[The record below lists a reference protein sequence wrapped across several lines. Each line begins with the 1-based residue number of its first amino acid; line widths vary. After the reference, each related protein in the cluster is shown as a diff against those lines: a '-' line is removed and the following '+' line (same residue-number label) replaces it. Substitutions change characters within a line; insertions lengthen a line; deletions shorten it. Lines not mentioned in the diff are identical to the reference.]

1 MRSLPATGPS
11 IEEST
16 PGDYSLPHPAPGAP
30 NVVLIVLD
38 DLGFGQLGCFGSGI
52 STPAM
57 DGLAAN
63 GLRYNHFHVT
73 SLCSPTRACVMTGRN
88 HHAVGMG
95 FLTDLPMAFPGYTG
109 RVPKSA
115 APLPRVLRDEG
126 YNTLAVGKW
135 HLVPAGERSSAGPFD
150 RWPLGFGFE
159 RYYGFLQGDT
169 NHWAPH
175 LVEDNH
181 YVEQPAA
188 ADGRSYH
195 LTEDLADRAIRSVTA
210 QHEAAPDRPFFL
222 YFALGAMHAP
232 HHVAPEWI
240 EPYTGAFDGGWDHWR
255 DEVFARQLA
264 TGVVPAGTELSV
276 RPGWIDEWSSLSADA
291 RRMLA
296 RQQEVF
302 AGFLSHTDAQ
312 IGRLLTQLE
321 RLGVL
326 DDTLVMLISDNGAS
340 GEGGALGT
348 FNEHRFTEHVPDTV
362 EGNLAWSDELGGIR
376 SYPHYS
382 WGWAWAGNTPLR
394 LWKRYT
400 WLGGT
405 RTPLI
410 VHWPRGFAARG
421 EVRDQFV
428 HAVDLMPTVLDVA
441 GIDAP
446 TVVDGVT
453 QQPFDGA
460 SIRATFTDASAPS
473 PRSVQY
479 FEMLGS
485 RSIVVDGWKATTDHV
500 SKGVVDEERLMDGS
514 RDVRRRRVGAVPPPR
529 RLLREPRR
537 GRRPSRRGARRCR
550 SGGRRKQ
557 AATRCSRSSTS
568 SSGESPRSCPGPTR
582 CRPAPCTG
590 PRAARSPTTRW
601 PGCSAASG
609 WRPRSTCPTPTR
621 PASSPRWAI
630 GPAASRSSCAT
641 GASCSCSTAPA
652 TRVASRV
659 TSTYRPVGTSSRAC
673 TRPASPDPVSACIH
687 DDELIAH
694 AVLPVTAPLVF
705 QHGGTMLTLG
715 RDRGLPV
722 AADYDPPFAWN
733 GVLHQLVIE
742 TGPAIAPSIAE
753 AARALLHSE

>member
-1 MRSLPATGPS
+1 MTSPART
-11 IEEST
+11 ELALEDAT
-16 PGDYSLPHPAPGAP
+16 PGDYALPRPAPGAP

-52 STPAM
+52 STPSI
-57 DGLAAN
+57 DRLAAN

-73 SLCSPTRACVMTGRN
+73 SLCSPTRACLMTGRN

-109 RVPKSA
+109 RVPPSA
-115 APLPRVLRDEG
+115 ATLPRLLRDGG
-126 YNTLAVGKW
+126 YNTTAIGKW
-135 HLVPAGERSSAGPFD
+135 HLVPGGERSVAGPFD

-181 YVEQPAA
+181 YVEQPVAPG
-188 ADGRSYH
+188 DGYH

-232 HHVAPEWI
+232 HHVTPEWV
-240 EPYTGAFDGGWDHWR
+240 EPYRGAFDGGWERWR
-255 DEVFARQLA
+255 DEVFARQLES
-264 TGVVPAGTELSV
+264 GVVPAGTELGP
-276 RPGWIDEWSSLSADA
+276 RPSWIDEWSSLSPDA
-291 RRMLA
+291 QRMLA

-312 IGRLLTQLE
+312 IGRVLAQLE

-326 DDTLVMLISDNGAS
+326 DDTLVMLVSDNGAS

-348 FNEHRFTEHVPDTV
+348 FNEHRFTEHVADTV
-362 EGNLAWSDELGGIR
+362 ESNLAWSDELGGLR

-410 VHWPRGFAARG
+410 VHWPRGIDARG

-441 GIDAP
+441 GLDAP
-446 TVVDGVT
+446 ATVDGVT

-460 SIRATFTDASAPS
+460 SIRGTFTDASAPS

-485 RSIVVDGWKATTDHV
+485 RSIVADGWKATTDHV
-500 SKGVVDEERLMDGS
+500 SKGVVDEERLLEGS
-514 RDVRRRRVGAVPPPR
+514 RDFADDTWALFRLADDFAETRDVAADHPDVVRALQEQWTAEAERNQVLPLIDELIGRIAAVI
-529 RLLREPRR
+529 
-537 GRRPSRRGARRCR
+537 
-550 SGGRRKQ
+550 
-557 AATRCSRSSTS
+557 
-568 SSGESPRSCPGPTR
+568 PGPNPVPAR
-582 CRPAPCTG
+582 AVYRPEGG
-590 PRAARSPTTRW
+590 PVPDDSVARLFGGFRLVADLDVPD
-601 PGCSAASG
+601 GV
-609 WRPRSTCPTPTR
+609 
-621 PASSPRWAI
+621 
-630 GPAASRSSCAT
+630 PAAGVLAAMGDWTGGFAFYVRDGRLAFVLNRAGDEARVESDVPVPSGHHRLSCVYTPGLA
-641 GASCSCSTAPA
+641 GPG
-652 TRVASRV
+652 
-659 TSTYRPVGTSSRAC
+659 VGLF
-673 TRPASPDPVSACIH
+673 H
-687 DDELIAH
+687 DDELVAH
-694 AVLPVTAPLVF
+694 AVLAVPAPMVF
-705 QHGGTMLTLG
+705 QHGGTVLMLG

-722 AADYDPPFAWN
+722 CADYEPPFPWTGALHEV
-733 GVLHQLVIE
+733 VLE
-742 TGPAIAPSIAE
+742 TGEGIPSSIVE
-753 AARALLHSE
+753 EARALLHHE